1 MSCVLPE
8 ELVARPK
15 ARDGLEQEQR
25 TACTEEGMASGMVGS
40 DREEEGDDGEG
51 QGEEV
56 MDEEGRDRESTGFGE
71 REAELD
77 RHREWDQESCGGIQ
91 ELRHEGAQ
99 NMEDNGDMGV
109 GVERVQGEQVWQT
122 GEQTNELEGSDGDE
136 TPAVW
141 KGSTEITE
149 GTERGMHCQ
158 EGTDSDGGQE
168 DETEIGQGGGTRYEE
183 DGCRENS

>member
-1 MSCVLPE
+1 
-8 ELVARPK
+8 
-15 ARDGLEQEQR
+15 
-25 TACTEEGMASGMVGS
+25 
-40 DREEEGDDGEG
+40 
-51 QGEEV
+51 
-56 MDEEGRDRESTGFGE
+56 
-71 REAELD
+71 
-77 RHREWDQESCGGIQ
+77 
-91 ELRHEGAQ
+91 
-99 NMEDNGDMGV
+99 MEDNGDMGV